1 MWVRDVLGRHQE
13 VRYELALGHMGLILN
28 HADPSAAGCVLRFAH
43 PEAGLASHALLEE
56 LSVLLDVGQQV
67 GLRHEVV
74 FRGEPGPKTG
84 EIEQ

>member
-1 MWVRDVLGRHQE
+1 
-13 VRYELALGHMGLILN
+13 MGLILN